1 MQPCCQENN
10 LKRLSVLFA
19 AFCIIFAL
27 ATCAQAQQF
36 DLAFGFGTIGGN
48 AASDA
53 SAANIAAGNYT
64 AQSIGGGG
72 YPSFSG
78 DFLFFHRYFGVGGQV
93 AWRANQNVDIFS
105 TPYRPILY
113 DFNAVFAP
121 PIGKHT
127 QAELQAGIGA
137 ESLRFYQPFFTCNF
151 VGCTNYTSSNHFLG
165 HFGGGLRF
173 YVTKNIF
180 VRPEAHLYLVN
191 NNFEFAGPRV
201 TRYAVSI
208 GYSLKNQ
215 F

>member
-1 MQPCCQENN
+1 
-10 LKRLSVLFA
+10 LKRLLLLIVS
-19 AFCIIFAL
+19 FCMFLGIVNVAS
-27 ATCAQAQQF
+27 AQQF
-36 DLAFGFGTIGGN
+36 DIAFGYGTVTGT

-53 SAANIAAGNYT
+53 GSGNT
-64 AQSIGGGG
+64 PQTISGGG

-78 DFLFFHRYFGVGGQV
+78 DFLFFKKYFGIGGQV
-93 AWRANQNVDIFS
+93 AWRANQNTDVFF

-113 DFNAVFAP
+113 DFNAVWAP
-121 PIGKHT
+121 PIGKHI
-127 QAELQAGIGA
+127 QAELQAGIGG
-137 ESLRFYQPFFTCNF
+137 ESLRFYTPFVTCNF
-151 VGCTNYTSSNHFLG
+151 TGCTNFVSSNHFLG
-165 HFGGGLRF
+165 HFGGGVRF
-173 YVTKNIF
+173 YIIRNVF